1 MHEIYAAGNGKARIE
16 VVSHSTAQIESK
28 REVLSLCIARPFG
41 PLGVDVPE
49 TEAQVKE
56 GYNSPVRSD
65 KIAPNTHVIR
75 PIPSFRSPRNRSEG
89 PAEGH
94 IPIATQNSRS
104 SNVAHMPSQRSN
116 VGFQRVLKPSHVKS
130 TAREKV
136 ERPREIDG
144 SPSVVQGEFE
154 SIFVINGSVAVRPLE
169 FRGNLIRRPD
179 R

>member
-1 MHEIYAAGNGKARIE
+1 MHEIYATRNGKARIE

-41 PLGVDVPE
+41 PLSVDVPE

-75 PIPSFRSPRNRSEG
+75 PITSFRSPRDRSKG

-94 IPIATQNSRS
+94 IPIAAQNPRS
-104 SNVAHMPSQRSN
+104 SYVAHMPSQRSN
-116 VGFQRVLKPSHVKS
+116 VGFQRVVKPGHVKS

-136 ERPREIDG
+136 ERPGDIDG
-144 SPSVVQGEFE
+144 KPSVVQREFE
-154 SIFVINGSVAVRPLE
+154 FIFVINGSVAVRPLE
-169 FRGNLIRRPD
+169 FGENLL
-179 R
+179 